1 MAENPENVPRLTP
14 DDLLAARDAVR
25 KRIAPSGAVAAAAK
39 PSAPQPVPPLS
50 PNWPVEIRTDKG
62 QRVRATLVPGAARRD
77 DVAAFREASAANTRR
92 AFDALQQQREEL
104 EGLKRSHAELTRKV
118 AVMQAQHDRSVV
130 GLLQGITNLEQRL
143 QTAKVHERVLQ
154 RHNRSAR
161 TLVTRQQRE
170 LSSITSRSQIN
181 QVNSVVNSMQAAA
194 FGEKGSL
201 LTTNNVLLAA
211 NQLAWQFVDPI
222 LRAMGFPIGPSPSLL
237 TWLSP
242 VGSLVTG
249 QLVLGSRQHVRFI
262 TGITTFTGDEEG
274 PGAGVAFITESL
286 KPRLAASFFKEFKKR
301 TDVPVSAV
309 AIDPIRGSIFAEV
322 RNGILRIE
330 VRLDDSDDDPE
341 GRVAWIVDTGVDG
354 G

>member
-1 MAENPENVPRLTP
+1 MPRLTL
-14 DDLLAARDAVR
+14 DDLLSAGDAVR

-39 PSAPQPVPPLS
+39 PSAPQSVPPLS

-62 QRVRATLVPGAARRD
+62 RRVRATLVPGAARRD
-77 DVAAFREASAANTRR
+77 DVAAFRAASAANTRR
-92 AFDALQQQREEL
+92 AFDALQEQREAIES
-104 EGLKRSHAELTRKV
+104 LKRSHAELTRQV

-130 GLLQGITNLEQRL
+130 GLLQGITNLEQQL
-143 QTAKVHERVLQ
+143 QTARVHERVLQ

-181 QVNSVVNSMQAAA
+181 QVNSVVNSVQSAA

-242 VGSLVTG
+242 VGSLATG
-249 QLVLGSRQHVRFI
+249 QLVLGNRQHVRFI
-262 TGITTFTGDEEG
+262 SDVVTFDGRT
-274 PGAGVAFITESL
+274 VVISESL
-286 KPRLAASFFKEFKKR
+286 NRYLASSFRSEFKRR
-301 TDVPVSAV
+301 TDVPVTATTLDPDT
-309 AIDPIRGSIFAEV
+309 IDPRSVIAQV
-322 RNGILRIE
+322 RNGTLFIRALGPFDPDTIGLPR
-330 VRLDDSDDDPE
+330 RLPPR
-341 GRVAWIVDTGVDG
+341 GRVTWMVDTGVDG